1 VNERMKV
8 IYFGSDVFL
17 PCFDYFLTHH
27 QVTALYTYH
36 HDEDYM
42 NENVLLRR
50 AGAAGIP
57 VHYESITEEQV
68 RRFFLSEGGGLL
80 YSAEYDR
87 LIPTPDDLPGYRG
100 VNLHSSLLPEG
111 RSYYPIEC
119 AMERTLPRT
128 GLTIHKMTSSLDGG
142 AILKQEAVDITPE
155 MDSVDVYLALAAAGR
170 KMTEEI
176 MEDLD
181 AAWENAAPQTEH
193 RPYWKRPAPEKIT
206 LRHSMTREEVRRIFR
221 CYNSLTQVVLSGRLY
236 YIEALDTGC
245 GPLPEPELRLREYRC
260 LYALQDGHARLILH
274 PKTRGDRR

>member
-1 VNERMKV
+1 MNERMKV

-111 RSYYPIEC
+111 RSYYPIEV
-119 AMERTLPRT
+119 AMELNLPRT
-128 GLTIHKMTSSLDGG
+128 GVTLHKLKPKLDSG
-142 AILKQEAVDITPE
+142 AIIDQRIFDITPD
-155 MDSVDVYLALAAAGR
+155 MDSIDVYLNCASYGR
-170 KMTEEI
+170 EMTEAFFANFDSEWNK
-176 MEDLD
+176 
-181 AAWENAAPQTEH
+181 AHKQTE
-193 RPYWKRPAPEKIT
+193 RLPYWKRPLTENMT
-206 LRHSMTREEVRRIFR
+206 LNHDMSVDDASEIFR
-221 CYNSLTQVVLSGRLY
+221 RYNNMTEVSLNGKPYYVTSLMTGRSELFQPEIQLSDSLWLY
-236 YIEALDTGC
+236 SVKSGN
-245 GPLPEPELRLREYRC
+245 LRLNVYPIKE
-260 LYALQDGHARLILH
+260 
-274 PKTRGDRR
+274 KE